1 MRQLRING
9 NAVLALDTNVL
20 IRILIDDPR
29 AVKQCAAARTLASA
43 AGSVY
48 VSQVVQIETVCVL
61 ESVYGFTRAELAEA
75 LGSLLGNQSFVLQ
88 EVDIFRAALGEFR
101 IGRADFADYVI
112 LMQARAEN
120 IDLATY
126 DRKLSKLKG
135 TRLVSIS

>member
-9 NAVLALDTNVL
+9 NAVLSLDTNVL
-20 IRILIDDPR
+20 IRILIDDPGSAR
-29 AVKQCAAARTLASA
+29 QCAAARTLASA
-43 AGSVY
+43 AGSVH